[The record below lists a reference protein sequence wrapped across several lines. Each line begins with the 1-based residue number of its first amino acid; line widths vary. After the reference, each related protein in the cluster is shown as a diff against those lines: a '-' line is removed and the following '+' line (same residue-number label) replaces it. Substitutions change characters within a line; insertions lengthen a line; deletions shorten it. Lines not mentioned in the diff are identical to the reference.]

1 MTEPRLI
8 IANLGVE
15 TSHELFAAISSRL
28 ADEGLV
34 KASFLSAAEARE
46 TTYPTGLDF
55 GHIQVAIPHVDPDH
69 VVAPGLLVCRNAHK
83 TVFHAMD
90 DPERALDA
98 RLSIWPLVTAPHNQV
113 RMLGAVID
121 LLQEPSSCQ
130 LLLDGDE
137 ADVRSA
143 LQKVLDSI
151 VPAD

>member
-46 TTYPTGLDF
+46 ATYPTGLDF
-55 GHIQVAIPHVDPDH
+55 GHIQVAIPHVD
-69 VVAPGLLVCRNAHK
+69 
-83 TVFHAMD
+83 
-90 DPERALDA
+90 RALDA

-121 LLQEPSSCQ
+121 LLQEPSYCQ

-151 VPAD
+151 EPAD